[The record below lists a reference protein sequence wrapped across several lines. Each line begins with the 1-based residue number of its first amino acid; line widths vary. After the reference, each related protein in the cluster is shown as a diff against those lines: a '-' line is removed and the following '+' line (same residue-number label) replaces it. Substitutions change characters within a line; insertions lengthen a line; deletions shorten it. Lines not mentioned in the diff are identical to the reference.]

1 MKIDFLLPCRIES
14 EDRLRNVI
22 TSVTYLLSRFPESKV
37 ILKEVDSHSHFNY
50 RALPSIKNYV
60 DVSNLHHI
68 FEESEESFFHKTR
81 ILNDLLCESTSD
93 IVYNYDVDIVVP
105 SNSIIYSY
113 DAISKN
119 HCDVVYPFGCGVFQ
133 WAVDYSLEKMEK
145 FISSNFD
152 LEYVRSFSRRESSTI
167 GWGQMLK
174 RDAYINGYMWNENF
188 ISWGAEDC
196 EFYYRMNALG
206 YKVGRV
212 NGDIYHFEHGR
223 TFNSHY
229 HNPKFMDNHNLWQ
242 WMRNQDKKTIVDY
255 YEKQNYVK
263 ERREKLNVS
272 I

>member
-1 MKIDFLLPCRIES
+1 
-14 EDRLRNVI
+14 
-22 TSVTYLLSRFPESKV
+22 
-37 ILKEVDSHSHFNY
+37 
-50 RALPSIKNYV
+50 
-60 DVSNLHHI
+60 
-68 FEESEESFFHKTR
+68 
-81 ILNDLLCESTSD
+81 
-93 IVYNYDVDIVVP
+93 
-105 SNSIIYSY
+105 
-113 DAISKN
+113 
-119 HCDVVYPFGCGVFQ
+119 
-133 WAVDYSLEKMEK
+133 MEK

-152 LEYVRSFSRRESSTI
+152 LEYVRSFSQRQSSTV
-167 GWGQMLK
+167 GWGQMIK
-174 RDAYINGYMWNENF
+174 RDVYIDGYMWNENF

-212 NGDIYHFEHGR
+212 SGDIYHFEHGR

-242 WMRNQDKKTIVDY
+242 WMRNQDKDTIIDY